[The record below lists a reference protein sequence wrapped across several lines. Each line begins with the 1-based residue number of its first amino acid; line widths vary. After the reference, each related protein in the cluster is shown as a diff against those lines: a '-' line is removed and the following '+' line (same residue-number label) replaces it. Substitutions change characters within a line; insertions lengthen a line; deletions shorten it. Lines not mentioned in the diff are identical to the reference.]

1 MASVSM
7 RSVSIARKD
16 RNTAHMRMVLYLCI
30 QMNGRLKMKKKL
42 KMKIKIGDPAAPRTT
57 SHEVYDTEV
66 HCEKCGTRLYV
77 SPEGATL
84 VLASLRSVGMAGL
97 VCLCG
102 HTQFIDAALLLPMQ
116 KRRHD

>member
-1 MASVSM
+1 MQ
-7 RSVSIARKD
+7 
-16 RNTAHMRMVLYLCI
+16 MVLYLCI

-42 KMKIKIGDPAAPRTT
+42 KMKMKIKIDGPAVPRTA

-66 HCEKCGTRLYV
+66 HCEKCGTCLYV

-84 VLASLRSVGMAGL
+84 VLASLRSIGIAGL

-102 HTQFIDAALLLPMQ
+102 HTQFIDAALHPRVLPMQ